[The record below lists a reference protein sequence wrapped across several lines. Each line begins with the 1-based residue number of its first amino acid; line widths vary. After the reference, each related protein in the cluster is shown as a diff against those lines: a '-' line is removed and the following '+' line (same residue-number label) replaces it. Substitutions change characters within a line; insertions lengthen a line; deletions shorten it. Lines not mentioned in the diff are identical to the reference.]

1 MKAKFID
8 NWLAIIHLL
17 RCDLLIRVD
26 EEWPVFLSPKDPHG
40 WFMTQRYWS
49 FGIQDHLG

>member
-40 WFMTQRYWS
+40 WFMTNAIGVLASRT
-49 FGIQDHLG
+49 I